1 MTYHIMTVFAH
12 PDDETFSTGGTIAKH
27 VKKGEKAISVCLT
40 THEERIEEF
49 KQATKILGARGEMLS
64 FKEITYHNF
73 TQIKS
78 SLINKILEFKPKTI
92 ITHIPYDYHFEHRM
106 THSIVME
113 AVEWAAHTTQF
124 KEQAHLVENI
134 YLAETTVLLPFPQ
147 ILVDISDVWETK
159 QKAISVYNSQLSKGG
174 PGFYVTFQ
182 KKRSELRGI
191 QAGVPYAEAYDLFP
205 IPKVGPFKPRKC
217 FEKLPTCQSS

>member
-1 MTYHIMTVFAH
+1 MTYHVMTVFAH
-12 PDDETFSTGGTIAKH
+12 PDDETFSAGGTIAKH

-49 KQATKILGARGEMLS
+49 EQATKILGAKTEMLP
-64 FKEITYHNF
+64 FKEITYQYFNE
-73 TQIKS
+73 IKS
-78 SLINKILEFKPKTI
+78 ALIQKILEFKPKI
-92 ITHIPYDYHFEHRM
+92 VITHIPYDYHFEHRL

-124 KEQAHLVENI
+124 KEEAHLVENI

-147 ILVDISDVWETK
+147 FLVDISDVWEIK
-159 QKAISVYNSQLSKGG
+159 QEAISVYNSQLLKGG
-174 PGFYVTFQ
+174 PGFYIKFQ

-191 QAGVPYAEAYDLFP
+191 QAGVAYAEAYDLFP
-205 IPKVGPFKPRKC
+205 IPKVGPFKPRKY
-217 FEKLPTCQSS
+217 FETLP